1 MFSVIETGGK
11 QYKVSVGGKIKVEK
25 LEGGAGDKVTFDKVL
40 LVADPKGETRVGQ
53 PYLSQAKVTGEIAK
67 QDRHK
72 KLIVFRYKAK
82 KREKKKGGHR
92 QPFTEVLIKNIEFS
106 E

>member
-1 MFSVIETGGK
+1 MMFSVIETGGK
-11 QYKVSVGGKIKVEK
+11 QYKVSVGEKIKVEK
-25 LEGGAGDKVTFDKVL
+25 LEGGEGDKVNFDKVL
-40 LVADPKGETRVGQ
+40 LVADKNNEMQIGQ
-53 PYLSQAKVTGEIAK
+53 PYLEKAKVMGEIAK

-92 QPFTEVLIKNIEFS
+92 QPFTEVKITDIKA
-106 E
+106 

>member
-11 QYKVSVGGKIKVEK
+11 QYKVSVGDKILIEK
-25 LEGGAGDKVTFDKVL
+25 LGGGEGDQMIFDKVL
-40 LVADPKGETRVGQ
+40 LVADENNNVQIGQ
-53 PYLSQAKVTGEIAK
+53 PYLDKAKVTAK
-67 QDRHK
+67 IVKQGKRD

-92 QPFTEVLIKNIEFS
+92 QPFTEVKITDIKY
-106 E
+106 